1 MKKSLIDLYVSEC
14 ISEHQDVVLMLSVL
28 NRSICDAVQLLKKT
42 VETGGKI
49 MLCGNGGSA
58 ADSQHI
64 AAELTGRFSANRKP
78 IPSLALSTDTSAIT
92 AIANDF
98 SYEEIFSR
106 QIEAIGKSGDC
117 LIGISTSGNS
127 KNVIKAIES
136 ANVSGINT
144 IGLVGFEGGCIADLA
159 NLSIIVPS
167 ASTARIQEVHILIG
181 HILCGALERELG
193 LVGFKQ

>member
-1 MKKSLIDLYVSEC
+1 MIDQYVAQS
-14 ISEHQDVVLMLSVL
+14 ISEHQDVVLMLSEL
-28 NRSICDAVQLLKKT
+28 NHDICNAVQLLKNT
-42 VETGGKI
+42 VKTGGKI
-49 MLCGNGGSA
+49 MICGNGGSA

-64 AAELTGRFSANRKP
+64 AAELTGRFSVNRKP
-78 IPSLALSTDTSAIT
+78 IPGLALSTDTSAIT

-106 QIEAIGKSGDC
+106 QIDAIGNPGDC
-117 LIGISTSGNS
+117 LIGISTSGKS

-136 ANVSGINT
+136 AHTSGIKT
-144 IGLVGFEGGCIADLA
+144 IGLLGCEGGYIGHLA

-167 ASTARIQEVHILIG
+167 VKTSRIQEMHILIG

-193 LVGFKQ
+193 LVGNDL